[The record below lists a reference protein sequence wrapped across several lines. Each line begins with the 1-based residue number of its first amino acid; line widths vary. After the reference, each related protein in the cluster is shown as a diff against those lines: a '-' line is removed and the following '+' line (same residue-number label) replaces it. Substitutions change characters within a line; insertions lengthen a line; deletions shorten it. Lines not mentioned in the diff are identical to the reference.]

1 MIMPFEIHLLIS
13 RCWFQ
18 KFCSFTPGK
27 MMQFDYVA
35 FFRIGWFS
43 HQPDMF
49 FSIGIVNEIPPF
61 LESESWFG
69 LITFWRKTMHEDMIQ
84 EACLYKGQWCYGQQ
98 PHQHSAI
105 FTNFWFYHWS
115 STGPSIYLQIM
126 KMFCFGA
133 MKIWWPS
140 GERMHLLFG
149 TIFWHSRDL
158 VLGSKSMSWVLSG
171 KLRSKQ
177 YSKPGLVVLI
187 KNFTTLMYGD

>member
-35 FFRIGWFS
+35 FFRMGWFS

-126 KMFCFGA
+126 KRSCKIQGCFVSVRWKFDDHLVKECIYYLAPFFDIQG
-133 MKIWWPS
+133 IW
-140 GERMHLLFG
+140 F
-149 TIFWHSRDL
+149 
-158 VLGSKSMSWVLSG
+158 
-171 KLRSKQ
+171 
-177 YSKPGLVVLI
+177 
-187 KNFTTLMYGD
+187 